1 LYLEP
6 APGVLVRP
14 IYKTVPFNPEPTPE
28 QWKAQRDARL
38 AAAAVGAQ
46 RGGQRA
52 DNPNRVNNGITG
64 DPHMSSKELRK
75 ISFDITVKNAAA
87 EIKKQ
92 MVEKRG
98 SAN

>member
-1 LYLEP
+1 
-6 APGVLVRP
+6 
-14 IYKTVPFNPEPTPE
+14 
-28 QWKAQRDARL
+28 
-38 AAAAVGAQ
+38 
-46 RGGQRA
+46 
-52 DNPNRVNNGITG
+52 VNNGITG
-64 DPHMSSKELRK
+64 DPHMSSKELGK